1 MVLNRHKTTQPS
13 NLAWKVDRKRVP
25 LGFCISLGC
34 LVLELFDISSK
45 IWETDV
51 GIELSWE
58 S

>member
-1 MVLNRHKTTQPS
+1 MPS

-25 LGFCISLGC
+25 LDFCISLGC
-34 LVLELFDISSK
+34 LVLELFGISSK